1 MAPKTEPPP
10 SSSDRVPAPSDAGK
24 TSGGGRT
31 GDAQDP
37 LGLFGSRLAGR
48 LAVVRYLGQTS
59 AAHIYRVIHTMM
71 DCPCFL
77 KIVELDPSAED
88 GIPVRLRREAK
99 AASAANHAAVL
110 KTMDAGTDGEFAYL
124 AQEWSDGPSLR
135 ALIDRGSDVPVPEL
149 LGLGLQLLDA
159 LCALHRQGIVLRA
172 FDPLRILVP
181 TRGGQSDIKLFD
193 LSRLAYV
200 GEEPQ
205 EERGGRK
212 ESQHGF
218 KLRSSRYMAPEEIRE
233 EPADPRSDLYSF
245 GVLLFEMLTGE
256 YPYATRG
263 RGPMAYMA
271 SHLRDQPRELVTPE
285 VPRDLPAI
293 LRRLL
298 AKEPNERFQTA
309 EAARRAIE
317 DVVVPDLMRFSTP
330 SERHVLEAWRK
341 RVRNGLGSTLSDR
354 PPPEGLDEEEPL
366 GLV

>member
-1 MAPKTEPPP
+1 MATKTTSRPG
-10 SSSDRVPAPSDAGK
+10 SSSGEVPSAGK
-24 TSGGGRT
+24 AERPR
-31 GDAQDP
+31 GDEQDP

-48 LAVVRYLGQTS
+48 LVVVRYLGQTS
-59 AAHIYRVIHTMM
+59 AAHIYRVIHTLM

-77 KIVELDPSAED
+77 KIVEKDPSAED
-88 GIPVRLRREAK
+88 GMPVRLRREAK
-99 AASAANHAAVL
+99 AASQAKHVSVL
-110 KTMDAGTDGEFAYL
+110 RTVDAGVDGELAYL
-124 AQEWSDGPSLR
+124 AQEWSDGPNLR
-135 ALIDRGSDVPVPEL
+135 ALIDRGSEVPVPEL

-159 LCALHRQGIVLRA
+159 LCHLHRQGIVLRS

-181 TRGGQSDIKLFD
+181 TRGGRSDIKLFD
-193 LSRLAYV
+193 LSRVAYV
-200 GEEPQ
+200 GEAPD
-205 EERGGRK
+205 GGESKRK

-271 SHLRDQPRELVTPE
+271 SHLRDEPRELVTQD

-298 AKEPNERFQTA
+298 AKDPNDRFQTA
-309 EAARRAIE
+309 EGARRAIE

-330 SERHVLEAWRK
+330 NERHVLEAWRK
-341 RVRNGLGSTLSDR
+341 RVRNGLGSTMADR
-354 PPPEGLDEEEPL
+354 LPPPDDDDEAPL
-366 GLV
+366 GLI